1 MHPLSWRAHL
11 PAGSDLD
18 VGDLTA
24 RTSLPNAWSQ
34 TWAAHPEAPVLL
46 DLSAAGDDA
55 RWCRA
60 DELEEMTRRRAEALI
75 GLGLRPGDRVLWST
89 ASSLRAVVANI
100 AALRAGLVVV
110 PVNPAY
116 TERELAHVVA
126 DVRPAAAIV
135 DDPARAAVVARAAAD
150 VVVATPDLEVLQGA
164 PRRGGSGGSGG
175 SGESGDVV
183 LDAARPEDAALVAYT
198 SGTTGAPK
206 GAVLTHGNLL
216 ANSESIALTWRWVR
230 GDRLVHALP
239 IFHGHGL
246 CVALYTSL
254 LTGSSV
260 VLLPRFDVD
269 AVLDACAR
277 YDATLFF
284 GVPTMYHR
292 LAASSR
298 VGQLARLR
306 LAVSGS
312 APLSAE
318 LHRSMAASGGTQVLE
333 RYGMT
338 ETLMTLSNPY
348 DGERRPGT
356 VGFPFPGV
364 EARVED
370 DGALLVRGPTVFS
383 GYWERPAATA
393 ESFTDGWFRT
403 GDLGVVEDGYVRLLG
418 RSTDLI
424 ISGGY
429 NVYPAEVED
438 VLLGHPSV
446 AEVAVTGAPSEEWG
460 EIVCAWVVPDGASRP
475 DVDAVLAYAAQ
486 RLAPY
491 KRPRRIH
498 LVDALP
504 RNSMGKVRRSELR

>member
-1 MHPLSWRAHL
+1 MQ
-11 PAGSDLD
+11 

-24 RTSLPNAWSQ
+24 QGSLPRAWAQ
-34 TWAAHPEAPVLL
+34 TWARDPARPVLL
-46 DLSAAGDDA
+46 DAVAGAMTGAGSTRDGWCSAGELDEVTKEKAHQLA
-55 RWCRA
+55 R
-60 DELEEMTRRRAEALI
+60 L
-75 GLGLRPGDRVLWST
+75 GLGPGDRVLWST
-89 ASSLRAVVANI
+89 GSSTAAVAVNV

-110 PVNPAY
+110 PVNAAY
-116 TERELAHVVA
+116 TERELAHVIG
-126 DVRPAAAIV
+126 DVRPALAVV
-135 DDPARAAVVARAAAD
+135 DDLDRARVVSQAAGGRLAVAMSDLSVVDEPAAPGNGGDGAGEPAAVALD
-150 VVVATPDLEVLQGA
+150 Q
-164 PRRGGSGGSGG
+164 SG
-175 SGESGDVV
+175 
-183 LDAARPEDAALVAYT
+183 PEDVALIAYT

-216 ANSESIALTWRWVR
+216 ANSASIAMTWRWSPD
-230 GDRLVHALP
+230 DRLVHALP

-254 LTGSSV
+254 FTGSSV

-269 AVLDACAR
+269 AVLDASER
-277 YDATLFF
+277 HQATMFF

-298 VGQLARLR
+298 VAELARLR

-318 LHRSMAASGGTQVLE
+318 LHGAIADSARTVVLE

-348 DGERRPGT
+348 EAERRPGT

-364 EARVED
+364 EARVEE
-370 DGALLVRGPTVFS
+370 DGALWVQGPTVFS

-393 ESFTDGWFRT
+393 ESFDGSWFHT

-418 RSTDLI
+418 RSTEVI

-429 NVYPAEVED
+429 NVYPAEVEA
-438 VLLGHPSV
+438 VLAGHPSV
-446 AEVAVTGAPSEEWG
+446 AEVAVTGVPSEEWG
-460 EIVCAWVVPDGASRP
+460 ETVCAWVVGDGASPP
-475 DVDAVLAYAAQ
+475 DADALLTYAAT

-491 KRPRRIH
+491 KRPRQVRF
-498 LVDALP
+498 VDSLP
-504 RNSMGKVRRSELR
+504 RNSMGKVRRSELH

>member
-1 MHPLSWRAHL
+1 VV
-11 PAGSDLD
+11 LD
-18 VGDLTA
+18 
-24 RTSLPNAWSQ
+24 
-34 TWAAHPEAPVLL
+34 E
-46 DLSAAGDDA
+46 
-55 RWCRA
+55 
-60 DELEEMTRRRAEALI
+60 
-75 GLGLRPGDRVLWST
+75 
-89 ASSLRAVVANI
+89 
-100 AALRAGLVVV
+100 
-110 PVNPAY
+110 
-116 TERELAHVVA
+116 
-126 DVRPAAAIV
+126 
-135 DDPARAAVVARAAAD
+135 AAAD
-150 VVVATPDLEVLQGA
+150 DVALI
-164 PRRGGSGGSGG
+164 
-175 SGESGDVV
+175 
-183 LDAARPEDAALVAYT
+183 AYT

-216 ANSESIALTWRWVR
+216 ANSESVALTWRWSAQ
-230 GDRLVHALP
+230 DRLVHALP

-254 LTGSSV
+254 LVGSSV
-260 VLLPRFDVD
+260 VLVPRFDVD
-269 AVLDACAR
+269 AVLDAAR
-277 YDATLFF
+277 EHRATLFF

-298 VGQLARLR
+298 AGELARLR

-318 LHRSMAASGGTQVLE
+318 LHGAVARVAHTRVLE

-348 DGERRPGT
+348 EGERRPGT

-364 EARVED
+364 EARVEA
-370 DGALLVRGPTVFS
+370 DGGLFVRGPTVFS

-393 ESFTDGWFRT
+393 QSFADDGWFCT

-446 AEVAVTGAPSEEWG
+446 AEVAVAGVPSEEWG
-460 EIVCAWVVPDGASRP
+460 EVVSAWVVLDGASPP
-475 DVDAVLAYAAQ
+475 DVDALLAYAAP

-491 KRPRRIH
+491 KRPRRVH
-498 LVDALP
+498 FVDSLP